1 MQLVNIILSVGL
13 IVLIIGITMLF
24 ACTLLATTSG
34 INFLGLGRKVIEEAL
49 SIDRRRTDRRKRDN
63 YTFPF
68 SCTDG
73 TTVFADRRSNQE
85 RRSVLY
91 I

>member
-34 INFLGLGRKVIEEAL
+34 INCLGRKVIEEAL

>member
-24 ACTLLATTSG
+24 ACTLLATYSG
-34 INFLGLGRKVIEEAL
+34 INFLGHKVIKEAL

>member
-24 ACTLLATTSG
+24 AYTLLATTSG
-34 INFLGLGRKVIEEAL
+34 INFLGRKVIEKAL